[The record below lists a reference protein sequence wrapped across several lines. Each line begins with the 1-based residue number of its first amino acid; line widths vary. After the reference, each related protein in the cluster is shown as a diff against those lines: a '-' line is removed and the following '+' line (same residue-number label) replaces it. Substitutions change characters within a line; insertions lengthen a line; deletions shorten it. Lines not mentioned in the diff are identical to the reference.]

1 MCIRDSEDTGQ
12 TIIAGMG
19 ELHLEIIIDRLMRE
33 FNVAANVGK
42 PQIAYRESI
51 ATEAKGHGELI
62 KQTGGTGQYGVVDIV
77 ARPNE
82 RGKGMSIDNKVTGG
96 TIPKEFI
103 KSVISGVED
112 AMSNGVVGGYPVIDV
127 HVDIMGGEFH
137 EEDSSDNAFKVAAIL
152 AVRDA
157 LENASPQLLEP
168 VMDVEI
174 STPIDYQGDI
184 MGDLNRRR
192 AIIGGMEA
200 KDNTCTLKAQ
210 VPLAAM
216 FGYMTD
222 LRTVSS
228 GRASYT
234 MEPASFEPVPQAIV
248 DEKFGAR

>member
-1 MCIRDSEDTGQ
+1 VKTDDDTGQ

-19 ELHLEIIIDRLMRE
+19 ELHLEIIIDRLKRE

-51 ATEAKGHGELI
+51 SNEANGHGEI
-62 KQTGGTGQYGVVDIV
+62 KKQTGGTGQYAVVEV
-77 ARPNE
+77 AVRPNDK
-82 RGKGMSIDNKVTGG
+82 GKGLTIDDKVTGG
-96 TIPKEFI
+96 AIPKEFI

-112 AMSNGVVGGYPVIDV
+112 SMSNGSVGGYPVIDV
-127 HVDIMGGEFH
+127 HVDIVDGEAH
-137 EEDSSDNAFKVAAIL
+137 DTDSDDNAFRVAAIF

-157 LENASPQLLEP
+157 FDKAGPQLLEP

-200 KDNTCTLKAQ
+200 KDNICTLKAQ
-210 VPLAAM
+210 VPLAEM
-216 FGYMTD
+216 FGYMTA

-228 GRASYT
+228 GRASFT

-248 DEKFGAR
+248 DEKFGVRS